1 MKTSSEAST
10 RAAITGFALGWAFLT
25 SAAQAG
31 LFSADFNDNQ
41 VPAATALYGD
51 QGDGNAGVIED
62 GILKLT
68 KPVANQNGGFIIE
81 DLDEGVPIS
90 GFTATFKMFIG
101 GGSGADGLSFNF
113 APDLPDSP
121 LSIEGAGSGLSI
133 CFDTYQNTGEVAPA
147 IDLKSERTTLSSV
160 TGLGPVF
167 RKGEFVDVWIQV
179 KSDNTLSMTVGNT
192 VVFTNFYG
200 AFIASAGRFGFGAG
214 TGGTQGDH
222 HWIDDLRIETL
233 TEPATE
239 PAHPLVIAQ
248 SPTGGGVPAEPLVHV
263 EIKDF
268 TTEVNPATV
277 KLLFNNGT
285 VEPTVAKV
293 GEITTVDYDP
303 PGVLPPLSAH
313 SYILSFEDN
322 GTPAHTTRIT
332 YSFTTANYRSAVLP
346 APLYLETFDSTEEGE
361 LPGGWTQTN
370 ATTSINA
377 YLDLDDPRSDS
388 YLGWTVVDRSRF
400 QGFPFD
406 TRRLTVSVDYLNGV
420 LITNLIDGK
429 CAFAASDPRA
439 GNQIQVLFSPDFDLR
454 GKTNIHLAY
463 NSIYTQN
470 QDSMGAVE
478 YSIDQGAS
486 WLPVIYML
494 DDSGVSGGFDIVR
507 GTNALGQVFID
518 GEATFTKPQE
528 DTPLVEDGMGGTRR
542 TFWYEF
548 IEARPLDSLGPYI
561 EGRFNDD
568 QEESKRFEV
577 FRLPQADNQA
587 TVRFRFVQVG
597 TTSWY
602 YGIDNF
608 GLYSVPSPQIRIV
621 RAGDSV
627 VISWEEGAAGSTLQ
641 STAEVVNPQWT
652 TVAVVAGSS
661 LTLPIGTG
669 NQFFR
674 LIR

>member
-1 MKTSSEAST
+1 M
-10 RAAITGFALGWAFLT
+10 GFAVGWALLT
-25 SAAQAG
+25 STAQAG

-41 VPAATALYGD
+41 VPPETGLYGD

-81 DLDEGVPIS
+81 DLDGGVPIS

-113 APDLPDSP
+113 APDLPDSS

-147 IDLKSERTTLSSV
+147 IDLKSDRTTLSSV
-160 TGLGPVF
+160 TGIGPVF
-167 RKGEFVDVWIQV
+167 RPGQFVDVWIQV
-179 KSDNTLSMTVGNT
+179 KSDNTLSMTVDTT
-192 VVFTNFYG
+192 VIFTNFYG
-200 AFIASAGRFGFGAG
+200 AFMASAGRFGFGAG
-214 TGGTQGDH
+214 TGGSQGDH
-222 HWIDDLRIETL
+222 HWIDDLRIETI

-248 SPTGGGVPAEPLVHV
+248 SPTGGGVPAEPVVHL

-268 TTEVNPATV
+268 TTEVDPATV
-277 KLLFNNGT
+277 QLLFNHVP

-293 GEITTVDYDP
+293 GDITTVDYDP
-303 PGVLPPLSAH
+303 PGVLPPVSANT
-313 SYILSFEDN
+313 YILSFADT
-322 GTPAHTTRIT
+322 GTPAHTTSIT
-332 YSFTTANYRSAVLP
+332 YSFTTAKYRSAVLP
-346 APLYLETFDSTEEGE
+346 APLYLETFESTEEGE
-361 LPGGWTQTN
+361 LPLGWVQTN
-370 ATTSINA
+370 ATTSIND
-377 YLDLDDPRSDS
+377 YLELDDPRSDS

-400 QGFPFD
+400 EGIPFD
-406 TRRLTVSVDYLNGV
+406 SRRLTVSVNYLNGV

-439 GNQIQVLFSPDFDLR
+439 GNQIQVLFTPDFDLT
-454 GKTNIHLAY
+454 GKTHVYLAY

-478 YSIDQGAS
+478 YSIDRGNS
-486 WLPVIYML
+486 WLPIIYML
-494 DDSGVSGGFDIVR
+494 DESGVSGGFDIVR
-507 GTNALGQVFID
+507 GTNALGEVFID
-518 GEATFTKPQE
+518 GAATLTKPQE
-528 DTPLVEDGMGGTRR
+528 DTPLVDDGLGGTRR

-548 IEARPLDSLGPYI
+548 IEARPLESLGPYI
-561 EGRFNDD
+561 DGRLNDD

-608 GLYSVPSPQIRIV
+608 GLYSVPPPQLSIV
-621 RAGDSV
+621 RVADTV
-627 VISWEEGAAGSTLQ
+627 IISWDDGAAGSTLQ
-641 STAEVVNPQWT
+641 SASDMVNPQWV
-652 TVAVVAGSS
+652 TVAVVTGDS
-661 LTLPIGTG
+661 LTLPIGAED
-669 NQFFR
+669 QFFR
-674 LIR
+674 LIQ